1 MLTEIET
8 TVKIMK
14 LTITV
19 FFIKGRDLYGL
30 AGRKLQNN
38 QALSLTFLLSS
49 GGESLQ
55 LKHFWQ
61 VNQSKLCCILSNSIL
76 MQAFQYKIVFADL
89 PCENNITYDVPT
101 AWMEGKKTTTTTKPS
116 KTQEKITSNP
126 TL

>member
-1 MLTEIET
+1 
-8 TVKIMK
+8 MK

-38 QALSLTFLLSS
+38 QALSLTFPLSS

-101 AWMEGKKTTTTTKPS
+101 VWMEGRKKNKKKKTQKTPNQTT
-116 KTQEKITSNP
+116 ESNKETRKHF